1 VKNYPGFINDR
12 GAIYE
17 SYPLCVIRSKLLQV
31 AKGEHVMVRFNT
43 PVQPAEISP
52 AGLLQA
58 IETSSRRGTTFWLR
72 ICLCLI
78 LAWVGAGW
86 FAYQYFLVPQP
97 AHFAADWQGAQWVKA
112 LDGNSP
118 VAYFRYTT
126 QITALP
132 DAAFVTVAA
141 DQLFRLYVNGTFIG
155 SNKDDIAQGNGSFAY
170 IYDVASTLQSGTNVI
185 ALRVANID
193 QCSPAVRASFGIVQG
208 SSITYHGTGTG
219 WLATTQSALVYL
231 QNSAPSTNW
240 SLSTFDASS
249 WQPVEAV
256 TNPPATPLL
265 TVNPLLYEH
274 PLATQWMGIASS
286 HDAYFVRTITKP
298 ADSSDVWL
306 RIAATGPATIF
317 INGHPYIAWNG
328 QPTIPRQQI
337 VSYLSEPDDSTPD
350 QQGLLLGMYDLS
362 AYLHTGSNTLAVHV
376 MTPGNSAVRIGSGTL
391 GAALSTDILIS
402 DSGQQARWVT
412 PDASWRASS
421 NATTGWELGNTTAP
435 SWSPP
440 LLIGRSGISHTFYL
454 PNIAISRSI
463 SQPSFS
469 QIGVVVL
476 LCLCAVSGLWL
487 LAALGVKRR
496 YSRSYK
502 EALGVMCLAYL
513 PALACEGLLVVLSQ
527 EPQILQPFPY
537 TWQWGVVLLVLVG
550 AGYTLLWWHRH
561 EDKSLLTR
569 WLSSGREKIAD
580 FFSSTAQPSCQ
591 KGFILF
597 RRKFGATHIS
607 WLRCHWG
614 LLLIMLIALPMSC
627 YGLSYEPYWQD
638 ELTSYYAAKGI
649 LAHGIP
655 LLPSGFLY
663 PKGELYSYMLAL
675 SIAIF
680 GEQQGAL
687 RLLSVGE
694 YLISLPIF
702 YGIACS
708 FFHRRIALLATAMLA
723 FSPSALL
730 WGHEV
735 RMYEQ
740 AQLLTILTVYLFYRA
755 IQQPQRPGRVYLAV
769 ASLLAMYLSHEET
782 FIVLPALVICILLA
796 GWKSSN
802 TTRPLPGVLYEK
814 HWWYAA
820 LLGASIIG
828 IQLLLV
834 KLTHPPILGTDQ
846 SQQPLIQVTTEN
858 IGYYFKLLFASSM
871 LPSPEPWMT
880 LNSLLVLVGG
890 ILAIHRRDKPAVY
903 CSLFL
908 LVSMLTLVFLF
919 TLASDR
925 YIYPLLPVFYLMG
938 AYALLNALQ
947 ALWPLAWTRAVPE
960 QSSEIA
966 LLCGEKRMR
975 SLPLRLIVVWTMA
988 LICASVLIMPLLP
1001 ISGYNLFVSRV
1012 ISWSYHRHY
1021 PDYDAAGQ
1029 YIQQHWRKGDIVI
1042 AISPAISV
1050 RYYVGHVDYFFSI
1063 DRALYLFERNG
1074 EITDTPTGSTPL
1086 LNQQDFQSVLAAH
1099 SRIWIVSDNGAY
1111 QAGTM
1116 RNGRFALPPDFH
1128 IVFEGYGSA
1137 VYFRGN

>member
-1 VKNYPGFINDR
+1 
-12 GAIYE
+12 
-17 SYPLCVIRSKLLQV
+17 
-31 AKGEHVMVRFNT
+31 MVRLNT
-43 PVQPAEISP
+43 PVQSPEISSVG
-52 AGLLQA
+52 AFRLA
-58 IETSSRRGTTFWLR
+58 ETSCGRETAFWLK
-72 ICLCLI
+72 ICLCLM
-78 LAWVGAGW
+78 LACVGASW
-86 FAYQYFLVPQP
+86 FTYQCFLVPQP
-97 AHFAADWQGAQWVKA
+97 ARFATDWQGAQWVKA
-112 LDGNSP
+112 TNSNSP

-132 DAAFVTVAA
+132 DTAFVTVAA
-141 DQLFRLYVNGTFIG
+141 DQTFRLYVNGTFMG
-155 SNKDDIAQGNGSFAY
+155 SNKDDILQGSGSFAY
-170 IYDVASTLQSGTNVI
+170 IYDVTSALQNGTNVI

-193 QCSPAVRASFGIVQG
+193 QRSPAVRASFGVVQA
-208 SSITYHGTGTG
+208 SSIIYHGTGTG

-231 QNSAPSTNW
+231 QNSASSTNW
-240 SLSTFDASS
+240 TLSTFDASS

-256 TNPPATPLL
+256 ANPPATPLL

-274 PLATQWMGIASS
+274 PLATQWMGAASS

-298 ADSSDVWL
+298 AAASGVWL

-317 INGHPYIAWNG
+317 INGYPYITWNG
-328 QPTIPRQQI
+328 QPTIPQQQI
-337 VSYLSEPDDSTPD
+337 ASYPSEQDEATPF
-350 QQGLLLGMYDLS
+350 QQGLLLGIYDIS
-362 AYLHTGSNTLAVHV
+362 AYLHTGSNTLAIHV
-376 MTPGNSAVRIGSGTL
+376 MTPGSSTARIGSGTL

-402 DSGQQARWVT
+402 ASERQASWLT
-412 PDASWRASS
+412 PGASWRASS
-421 NATTGWELGNTTAP
+421 NATTGWESGNTTAP
-435 SWSPP
+435 SWSSP
-440 LLIGRSGISHTFYL
+440 LLMGRPGISHTFYL
-454 PNIAISRSI
+454 PNAAIPCSI

-469 QIGVVVL
+469 QIGIVVL
-476 LCLCAVSGLWL
+476 LSLCAVSGLWL
-487 LAALGVKRR
+487 LAALWVWRR
-496 YSRSYK
+496 YARSYR

-513 PALACEGLLVVLSQ
+513 PAVACEGLLMVLSQ
-527 EPQILQPFPY
+527 EPQIQQPFPY
-537 TWQWGVVLLVLVG
+537 TWQWGIVLLVLVG
-550 AGYTLLWWHRH
+550 VGYMLLWWHMR
-561 EDKSLLTR
+561 S
-569 WLSSGREKIAD
+569 REKAIAFERSQAHKSQD
-580 FFSSTAQPSCQ
+580 NKRPQGAVTTIRYQHVTADKPEHW
-591 KGFILF
+591 GD
-597 RRKFGATHIS
+597 RMVS
-607 WLRCHWG
+607 WLRGHWG
-614 LLLIMLIALPMSC
+614 LLLIMLVALPMSC

-655 LLPSGFLY
+655 LMPSGFFY

-680 GEQQGAL
+680 GEQHGVL
-687 RLLSVGE
+687 RILSVVE
-694 YLISLPIF
+694 YLISLPVF
-702 YGIACS
+702 YGVAGY

-723 FSPSALL
+723 FSPSTLL

-755 IQQPQRPGRVYLAV
+755 VQQPQRPGRVYLAV
-769 ASLLAMYLSHEET
+769 ACLVAMYLSHEET
-782 FIVLPALVICILLA
+782 FIVLPALVICVLLA
-796 GWKSSN
+796 SWKSSN
-802 TTRPLPGVLYEK
+802 TTQRLPGVLYEK

-820 LLGASIIG
+820 LLGTSIIG

-846 SQQPLIQVTTEN
+846 SQQPLIQITTEN
-858 IGYYFKLLFASSM
+858 VGYYFKLLF
-871 LPSPEPWMT
+871 LPSTLQSPEPWIT
-880 LNSLLVLVGG
+880 LNSLLAVIGC
-890 ILAIHRRDKPAVY
+890 IRAIRRRDKPAVY

-947 ALWPLAWTRAVPE
+947 ALWLLVWTRALPE
-960 QSSEIA
+960 QPSEMT
-966 LLCGEKRMR
+966 LLPTEEKAR
-975 SLPLRLIVVWTMA
+975 SLPLRVVMLWTTA
-988 LICASVLIMPLLP
+988 LVCASVLIRPMLP
-1001 ISGYNLFVSRV
+1001 ISGYNLFVSREMALL
-1012 ISWSYHRHY
+1012 YHRHY
-1021 PDYDAAGQ
+1021 SDYDAAGQ
-1029 YIQQHWRKGDIVI
+1029 YIQQHWQKGDIVV

-1099 SRIWIVSDNGAY
+1099 SRIWIVSDNGMY
-1111 QAGTM
+1111 QAGTI

-1137 VYFRGN
+1137 VYFRGS